1 MSPEVSTS
9 AVLNSIKPKL
19 LAEYEL
25 EWQEKL
31 NSDVAMR
38 GINAGGNKLR
48 TYRKFKHSY
57 STEPYVKIITSKKYR
72 SAYANFRCGV
82 APLKIE
88 TCRYGLNRIP
98 VEERLCESCQVV
110 ENEFHVM
117 MVCPFFNDIRSQFIL
132 QLNEVEQSFNDYTQE
147 EQFIYVMSNPACYK
161 IISKAMYFILS
172 KKHQMFYR

>member
-1 MSPEVSTS
+1 MNYDVEQQCLSPVVSTS

-57 STEPYVKIITSKKYR
+57 STEPYVKIITSKIYR
-72 SAYANFRCGV
+72 SAYAKFRCGV

-110 ENEFHVM
+110 EDEFHVM
-117 MVCPFFNDIRSQFIL
+117 MVCPRLMIFAPNLYYSLMR
-132 QLNEVEQSFNDYTQE
+132 
-147 EQFIYVMSNPACYK
+147 
-161 IISKAMYFILS
+161 LS
-172 KKHQMFYR
+172 KVLTITHKKNNSFMLCQTQLVVR